1 MATIPMQKIPVRYIE
16 IASKELGASVGFG
29 IRELQTLLAGKD
41 MIQDLHRHDFFY
53 MLVLKKGSGSHEID
67 FTKHKITNNCLFFM
81 RPGQVHQLKLKAGS
95 VGYLV
100 EFSND
105 FYHAYDK
112 TSGELLR
119 KASVMNYLRFKNNEF
134 DAVYSLLT
142 AAFDE
147 YNSKQERY
155 QEAIKANLDILFIQL
170 IRKCAQCIAENS
182 NTYIQGQLQKFRG
195 LLEKHVVEHKQAS
208 YYAGLLNLSLYQ
220 LNAITRASLG
230 KTSSDV
236 INDYIILE
244 SKRYLLSTSN
254 QVKEI
259 AYHLGYEDV
268 SYFIRF
274 FKKHTGYSPET
285 FRNNSR

>member
-1 MATIPMQKIPVRYIE
+1 MQKIPIRYIE
-16 IASKELGASVGFG
+16 TASKELGASVGFG
-29 IRELQTLLAGKD
+29 IRDLQTILAGKD
-41 MIQDLHRHDFFY
+41 MVQDLHRHDFFY
-53 MLVLKKGSGSHEID
+53 MLVLKKGAGSHEID
-67 FTKHKITNNCLFFM
+67 FTKYKITGNSLFFM
-81 RPGQVHQLKLKAGS
+81 RPGQVHQLRLKTGS
-95 VGYLV
+95 SGYLV
-100 EFSND
+100 EFNSD
-105 FYHAYDK
+105 FYHSLDK
-112 TSGELLR
+112 TSGQLLR
-119 KASVMNYLRFKNNEF
+119 KASSMNFHRFKNDEF
-134 DAVYSLLT
+134 NTVYSILT
-142 AAFDE
+142 TVFHE
-147 YNSKQERY
+147 YNNKQERY

-170 IRKCAQCIAENS
+170 IRKCIQCIANNS
-182 NTYIQGQLQKFRG
+182 NSYIQSQLEKFCA
-195 LLEKHVVEHKQAS
+195 LLEKHITSHKQSS

-220 LNAITRASLG
+220 LNAVTRASVG
-230 KTSSDV
+230 KNSSEI

>member
-1 MATIPMQKIPVRYIE
+1 MQKIPIRYIQT
-16 IASKELGASVGFG
+16 ASKELGASVGFG
-29 IRELQTLLAGKD
+29 IRDLQTVLAGKD

-53 MLVLKKGSGSHEID
+53 MLVLKKGTGIHEID
-67 FTKHKITNNCLFFM
+67 FKKYKITNHSLFFM
-81 RPGQVHQLKLKAGS
+81 RPGQVHQLRLKGGS

-100 EFSND
+100 EFNSD
-105 FYHAYDK
+105 FYHTLNKRSDQ
-112 TSGELLR
+112 LLR
-119 KASVMNYLRFKNNEF
+119 KASALNFHRFKKNEF
-134 DAVYSLLT
+134 DTVYSTLT
-142 AAFDE
+142 TVFHE
-147 YNSKQERY
+147 YNGKQERY

-170 IRKCAQCIAENS
+170 IRKCIECIAENS
-182 NTYIQGQLQKFRG
+182 NPYAQEQMGKFCS
-195 LLEKHVVEHKQAS
+195 LLEKHIISHKQAS

-220 LNAITRASLG
+220 LNSITRAALG
-230 KTSSDV
+230 KTSSDI

-274 FKKHTGYSPET
+274 FKKHTGFSPET